1 MARGQR
7 HCFLTVTDP
16 AMALDRLTD
25 PRVPSSCLLLV
36 HPEPERVNRL
46 VGEMAQERGWP
57 DIAVGRELSVA
68 LFSVPVKDRGREA
81 RVWMRERISGVAPG
95 PVVLTGIDVLFE
107 PALELEP
114 VGLLRQMGRLTPLAV
129 AWPGIVEGER
139 LAYAAPEHGHY
150 RVWNRPPV
158 DAVALP
164 R

>member
-1 MARGQR
+1 M
-7 HCFLTVTDP
+7 TDP
-16 AMALDRLTD
+16 ATVLDRLTD
-25 PRVPSSCLLLV
+25 PRFPPSCLLLV
-36 HPEPERVNRL
+36 HPDPAHVNRVVDDL
-46 VGEMAQERGWP
+46 AQERGWL

-107 PALELEP
+107 PSLELEP
-114 VGLLRQMGRLTPLAV
+114 VGLLQQMGRLSPLAA

-150 RVWNRPPV
+150 RVWNRPSI